1 MADLHTRQGLDR
13 LLTVT
18 DHKRS
23 YDGERLTAT
32 LVDLLGGE
40 VEVGSSLGEPVGTD
54 ILINLDFDGVAEG
67 SYELKVCS
75 PDEIVF
81 PPDER
86 TFTVQVHPGC

>member
-18 DHKRS
+18 DHKRDYS
-23 YDGERLTAT
+23 GERLEAT
-32 LVDLLGGE
+32 LVGLLSNE
-40 VEVGSSLGEPVGTD
+40 TVVGSSLGEPVGTD
-54 ILINLDFDGVAEG
+54 ILINLDFDGVADG
-67 SYELKVCS
+67 SYELKICS

-81 PPDER
+81 PADER